1 MSKSINL
8 KSFLLCDVENDT
20 KYKVLYIVMRKTL
33 QVFLP
38 IVYYVKEVSNVRIV
52 ERIEYLERL
61 IAFKDKQ
68 VIKIITGIRR
78 CGKSTL
84 LEMFQT
90 YLLGTGVDE
99 EQIIAINFE
108 DYDFIDLVEPKNL
121 YAYIKERL
129 IPDKKMYLFFDEIQH
144 VKDFQR
150 VVDSLYIKKD
160 IDIYI
165 TGSNAHMLSG
175 ELATLLS
182 GRYVEISM
190 LPLSFKEYVSAT
202 GEANLMK
209 AYREYT
215 EFSSF
220 PYALELRDDFKI
232 LQDYLRGIYSTIV
245 LKDIMQRNKIVDPMM
260 LESMLRFVFDN
271 IGNQLSTKKISDT
284 MTSEGRKIDIRTVER
299 YLTAFMES
307 YVVYEA
313 KRYNIKGKQYLKT
326 LEKYYAV
333 DVGLRTM
340 LLGKRG
346 FDAGRILENIV
357 YLELLRRGYDVYVG
371 KVGDMEV
378 DFVAMNRDGLV
389 YYQVAATVRDENT
402 LRREL
407 KSLQAINDSYPKI
420 ILTLDEDPEADYD
433 GIRRMSALDWLVQ

>member
-1 MSKSINL
+1 
-8 KSFLLCDVENDT
+8 
-20 KYKVLYIVMRKTL
+20 MRM
-33 QVFLP
+33 
-38 IVYYVKEVSNVRIV
+38 V

-90 YLLGTGVDE
+90 YLLGSGVDE

-129 IPDKKMYLFFDEIQH
+129 LPHKRMYLFFDEIQH

-182 GRYVEISM
+182 GRYVEIFM
-190 LPLSFKEYVSAT
+190 LPLSFKEYVSAI

-245 LKDIMQRNKIVDPMM
+245 LKDIMQRNKIVEPMM

-271 IGNQLSTKKISDT
+271 IGNQLSTKKIADT

-402 LRREL
+402 LKREL